1 MKILKAFLPALLIVL
16 VVVAMGVGVLIHRGF
31 RATATPLPLEA
42 ALARRVRNLAIPTG
56 ERRQKNPLE
65 ATSEARQQGREYF
78 MNQCAA
84 CHGIDGSA
92 KTQVG
97 LNLYPKVPDLRALA
111 TQNLSDGEI
120 HYIIENGVQFTGMP
134 AWGNPHTES
143 SATVGNLFSSF
154 EVLARGPVKKG
165 CNRRR
170 ARSRR
175 TMLAHKYA
183 KDATRRSMSAGRRR
197 QWRT

>member
-1 MKILKAFLPALLIVL
+1 MKIFKAFLPALLIV
-16 VVVAMGVGVLIHRGF
+16 VVVAAMGVAVLIHRGF

-42 ALARRVRNLAIPTG
+42 ALARRVRNLAIPRV
-56 ERRQKNPLE
+56 ERRQKNPFE

-78 MNQCAA
+78 LNQCAA

-97 LNLYPKVPDLRALA
+97 LNLYPRVPDLRAPA

-134 AWGNPHTES
+134 AWGHPHTES
-143 SATVGNLFSSF
+143 SGNSWKLVLFIRSLRPPTGEDRWQQARTVLS
-154 EVLARGPVKKG
+154 
-165 CNRRR
+165 
-170 ARSRR
+170 
-175 TMLAHKYA
+175 AHYVGKMPHE
-183 KDATRRSMSAGRRR
+183 DL
-197 QWRT
+197 